1 MEQKYIAFISYRHA
15 QLDAAV
21 AKQLHTSI
29 EQFVIPKA
37 LRRGEKKLGKVFRD
51 LEELPASSNL
61 SDDIY
66 RALDNSQYLIV
77 ICSRAMTQSPWV
89 TREVL
94 YFLEHHDQDN
104 VFTVLVDGEPG
115 EVFPKVLLQKTMPDG
130 TRVDVEPLAMD
141 VRAESQ
147 AGTLKKVRREISRL
161 LAALV
166 GCPYDALVQRQQK
179 RQRRRLLI
187 GAGLVLSVALLFSAV
202 MLVKNRQ
209 IDAKN
214 EQLEQTNRQL
224 EEQKA
229 EIQLRESE
237 LLTGKAQ
244 QLLDSGDLGLALPY
258 ALDALDGDRPY
269 YAPAEQ
275 ALISSLG
282 IFDKYTDHLLVDK
295 YITQT
300 TPVVSFGISTD
311 GRQIATI
318 DPYGIVRCF
327 DTVTEEQLWQAQA
340 EADARIFVCGD
351 RLLMQGIKV
360 VAAVDFATGQLC
372 WEQNVRHEENIL
384 DLHYAMLSGDQL
396 MLLGYY
402 SYDQYEKEEYV
413 FAIVDTA
420 TGSRQ
425 ESLVITQGQSILSAD
440 KYPFVRLY
448 ELGAADGR
456 YFVGAWR
463 EDIAAGQTA
472 MHMFRVDL
480 EAMTCQEMDR
490 FEVAQYTSEDKL
502 YSLDIY
508 GNCAYV
514 LQGNNEKNGLMTVRA
529 YDLETAQPLWQT
541 SCISDNVTLS
551 IDPTVVNTAFTEN
564 YLTFSAESYLY
575 WLNRHT
581 GEELLHIDAESET
594 VLLESFPEGVYR
606 IFLADGRYGY
616 IWPNSLGQL
625 SYRFGA
631 QLFATS
637 QIQLYDSG
645 FLQMPVEDGKVG
657 AVTADGTGFTACLT
671 KEDDH
676 RIAITRSV
684 GAGSYFPVTELAFAE
699 ETDRLTTAAFWQT
712 AEGKL
717 IMGPISLN
725 TEEAPYNRFVL
736 LDPNNP
742 QNYQN
747 LYAGSKYATAEN
759 LSFTADGEY
768 CLECSEGDVKW
779 YDTATGA
786 ETVLA
791 EKETVELLSVANVVY
806 TTRRYITES
815 DTRNDGVT
823 VAARLEEAGISLWLD
838 GQQTYVAAPEGAVL
852 QQQVGNGMYRG
863 LWVGG
868 NGCVIATDFTDPE
881 DSAWDRFLVYD
892 TVAGAWSR
900 LVLDERID
908 SCQIALG
915 QTTHRAV
922 LVHGQSQ
929 VAVYDLKTGNREN
942 SFDLLLPQDAVKQM
956 QLILQDQYLLVQTKD
971 EQVVIYDLQN
981 GQMIYQR
988 QLESYN
994 TISTAADGNRLYI
1007 SWQSGGMCLDIGSWQ
1022 ELTDIPNMCW
1032 YDTGSRQLVLMEYA
1046 ADSFDEVIKLRRL
1059 PDTQELLQIART
1071 LLQR

>member
-89 TREVL
+89 TREVQ

-141 VRAESQ
+141 VRADSQ

-161 LAALV
+161 LAALI

-229 EIQLRESE
+229 QIQLRESE

-244 QLLDSGDLGLALPY
+244 QLLDTGDLGLALPY

-300 TPVVSFGISTD
+300 TPVVSFQISAD
-311 GRQIATI
+311 GKQIATI

-327 DTVTEEQLWQAQA
+327 DTVTEAQLWQAQT
-340 EADARIFVCGD
+340 EADARIFTCGD
-351 RLLMQGIKV
+351 RLLMQGVKV
-360 VAAVDFATGQLC
+360 IAAVDFATGKLC
-372 WEQNVRHEENIL
+372 WEKNIL
-384 DLHYAMLSGDQL
+384 HGENVLDLYYAMLSGDQL
-396 MLLGYY
+396 MLLGSY
-402 SYDQYEKEEYV
+402 SYENYEKEQYV
-413 FAIVDTA
+413 FAVVDTA
-420 TGSRQ
+420 TGDRLGSIT
-425 ESLVITQGQSILSAD
+425 VTQGQSILSTE
-440 KYPFVRLY
+440 KYPFVRLF
-448 ELGAADGR
+448 ELGAANGR

-463 EDIAAGQTA
+463 EDISAEQKA
-472 MHMFRVDL
+472 MHLFRVDL
-480 EAMTCQEMDR
+480 EAMTYQEIDSI
-490 FEVAQYTSEDKL
+490 EIEQYTSEDNL

-508 GNCAYV
+508 GNCAYA
-514 LQGNNEKNGLMTVRA
+514 LQGNNEENGLVMARA
-529 YDLETAQPLWQT
+529 YDLETAKPLWKT
-541 SCISDNVTLS
+541 SCISDKTIIHTKRS
-551 IDPTVVNTAFTEN
+551 GIHTTFTEG
-564 YLTFSAESYLY
+564 YFAFSANDYLY
-575 WLNRHT
+575 WLNRTT
-581 GEELLHIDAESET
+581 GQELLHTDAESET
-594 VLLESFPEGVYR
+594 VLLEALPEGVYR
-606 IFLADGRYGY
+606 LGLADGRYGY
-616 IWPNSLGQL
+616 VWPNSTGQL
-625 SYRFGA
+625 SSRIAA
-631 QLFATS
+631 QLFAAS
-637 QIQLYDSG
+637 QLKAFDGG
-645 FLQMPVEDGKVG
+645 FLQMPVENGMVG
-657 AVTADGTGFTACLT
+657 ELTADGTGFTACLT

-684 GAGSYFPVTELAFAE
+684 DTGSHFPVTEVAFAE
-699 ETDRLTTAAFWQT
+699 ETDRFATAAFWQT
-712 AEGKL
+712 ADGKL
-717 IMGPISLN
+717 IMGPISLK
-725 TEEAPYNRFVL
+725 TEKAPYHRFVL
-736 LDPNNP
+736 LDPENP

-747 LYAGSKYATAEN
+747 LYAGSQYVVAEN
-759 LSFTADGEY
+759 LFFTADGKY
-768 CLECSEGDVKW
+768 CLECNEGNIKW

-786 ETVLA
+786 ETVLS
-791 EKETVELLSVANVVY
+791 ERETVELLSVADVVY
-806 TTRRYITES
+806 TARRYITEAG
-815 DTRNDGVT
+815 TRNDGVT
-823 VAARLEEAGISLWLD
+823 FAARLEEKGITLWLD
-838 GQQTYVAAPEGAVL
+838 GQQSYVAAPEGAVL

-892 TVAGAWSR
+892 TVAEAWYR

-994 TISTAADGNRLYI
+994 TIRTAADGNRLYI